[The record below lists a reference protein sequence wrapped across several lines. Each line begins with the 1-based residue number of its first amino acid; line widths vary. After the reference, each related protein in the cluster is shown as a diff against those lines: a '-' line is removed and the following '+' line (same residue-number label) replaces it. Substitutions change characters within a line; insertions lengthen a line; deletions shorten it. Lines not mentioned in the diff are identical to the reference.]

1 VVRRLVVFTFLAAA
15 VVFCV
20 VQDRVTAAGA
30 QQYALQALSALDHH
44 QPVAP
49 IDSVMRPAV
58 RRSVRLGLQSA
69 GAVLIVGIA
78 TAAGV
83 SRRRRG

>member
-1 VVRRLVVFTFLAAA
+1 VVRRLVVFSFVAAM

-30 QQYALQALSALDHH
+30 QQYALQALAALEQH

-58 RRSVRLGLQSA
+58 RRSVKLGLLSA
-69 GAVLIVGIA
+69 NIVLTVGIA
-78 TAAGV
+78 TAVVV
-83 SRRRRG
+83 SRRHRG

>member
-1 VVRRLVVFTFLAAA
+1 VVRRLVGVTFIAAL

-30 QQYALQALSALDHH
+30 SRYARAALGAIDRHE
-44 QPVAP
+44 PVAP

-58 RRSVRLGLQSA
+58 RQSVISGLASA
-69 GAVLIVGIA
+69 GVVLIVGLGAA
-78 TAAGV
+78 TAASR
-83 SRRRRG
+83 SRRG